1 MTTNDDTPRID
12 LERLLSRRLLFITG
26 KGGVGK
32 SVVTAAVGLAA
43 ARTGRRVLL
52 CDLDQRPTYS
62 VFFGVDSVGDRPV
75 EVEQNLWVTR
85 IDAHAALMDF
95 IAGLVPSRR
104 VVSAIVKNRVIKA
117 FFSAAPAVNE
127 VASLHRLYRYS
138 TSEGDDA
145 WDLVLVDMPA
155 TGHAVTYLRVPQIM
169 ARLIRLGFA
178 ARMLDRI
185 DAHIRDNGRTGVL
198 LVTLPEELPVNETVE
213 LWQKLGQT
221 LGLTPDGVM
230 INCVHGSPVSDDR
243 QDLLRDLAGGAPRGK
258 DAPRGP
264 EHRLLHGGGIGLDW
278 SSRDRHH
285 VQQLHR
291 LLPGPF
297 AEIPFDFEKPDDST
311 LVRDMADYLHNTLTG
326 PARGTYSPLAG
337 KGGS

>member
-1 MTTNDDTPRID
+1 MTIDTRDTTEPPEPPEPRRID
-12 LERLLSRRLLFITG
+12 LASLLSRRLLFVTG

-52 CDLDQRPTYS
+52 CDLDQRPTFCA
-62 VFFGVDSVGDRPV
+62 FFGLPDVGDEPV
-75 EVEQNLWVTR
+75 EVERNLWVTR
-85 IDAHAALMDF
+85 IDPQAALMDF
-95 IAGLVPSRR
+95 IARLVPSRR
-104 VVSAIVKNRVIKA
+104 IVGAIVKNRIIKA

-138 TSEGDDA
+138 GDSDRGRR
-145 WDLVLVDMPA
+145 WDMVVVDMPA

-178 ARMLDRI
+178 ARLLEKI
-185 DAHIRDNGRTGVL
+185 DARIRDHSVTGVL

-213 LWQKLGQT
+213 LWQKLTQS
-221 LGLTPDGVM
+221 LGLIPDGVV

-243 QDLLRDLAGGAPRGK
+243 QDLLRDLSTSAPRGK
-258 DAPRGP
+258 DAPDGP

-278 SSRDRHH
+278 SSRDRYY
-285 VQQLHR
+285 VQLLRR

-297 AEIPFDFEKPDDST
+297 AEIPFYFDKLDDGQ
-311 LVRDMADYLHNTLTG
+311 LVRDVADQLYNSLTG
-326 PARGTYSPLAG
+326 PA
-337 KGGS
+337 